1 MGQQM
6 KISLLHATR
15 GTPDRA
21 NATRESWLSR
31 ASDRSMI
38 EHFWAIQAGDT
49 TSTAL
54 DPDSIVAV
62 TDDPPAWA
70 SSSIANWNAAA
81 ALATGDLL
89 VVIADDLTPPIGWDD
104 TLRVFL
110 GNPNTASTQFCVYV
124 ADQLSNDGLLR
135 HPIMSRAL
143 YQRRGFMFD
152 PNYYGVFCDQRPNHM
167 VSGQPGSGL
176 SHRPA
181 APAILP
187 RPRHDRQLGNGA
199 AKSERSIRLGLR
211 DLHGKVGRDHA
222 AEGRADAL
230 RLDRSARVRGV
241 S

>member
-31 ASDRSMI
+31 AYDRSMI

-70 SSSIANWNAAA
+70 SSSVANWNAAA

-89 VVIADDLTPPIGWDD
+89 VVIADDLTPPIGWDE

-124 ADQLSNDGLLR
+124 PDQLSNDGLLR

-143 YQRRGFMFD
+143 YQRRGYIFD
-152 PNYYGVFCDQRPNHM
+152 PEYYGVFCDNDLTTWCQFNRVPVYRIDPQRLQFYHDHDMTGNS
-167 VSGQPGSGL
+167 VTALQNRKEAYDWGY
-176 SHRPA
+176 
-181 APAILP
+181 AIYMEKWGAIMPQKVEQTHSVWIGP
-187 RPRHDRQLGNGA
+187 REFGA
-199 AKSERSIRLGLR
+199 
-211 DLHGKVGRDHA
+211 
-222 AEGRADAL
+222 
-230 RLDRSARVRGV
+230 
-241 S
+241 

>member
-31 ASDRSMI
+31 AYDRSMI

-70 SSSIANWNAAA
+70 SSSVANWNAAA

-124 ADQLSNDGLLR
+124 PDQLSNDGLLR

-143 YQRRGFMFD
+143 YQRRGYIFD
-152 PNYYGVFCDQRPNHM
+152 PEYYGVFCDNDLTTWCQFNRVP
-167 VSGQPGSGL
+167 VYRIDP
-176 SHRPA
+176 HRLQFYHDHDMTGNSVTA
-181 APAILP
+181 QQNRKEAYDWGYAIYMEKWGAIIPHKVEQTHSVWIGP
-187 RPRHDRQLGNGA
+187 REFGA
-199 AKSERSIRLGLR
+199 
-211 DLHGKVGRDHA
+211 
-222 AEGRADAL
+222 
-230 RLDRSARVRGV
+230 
-241 S
+241 

>member
-31 ASDRSMI
+31 AYDRSMI

-70 SSSIANWNAAA
+70 SSSVANWNAAA

-89 VVIADDLTPPIGWDD
+89 VVIADDLTPPIGWDE

-143 YQRRGFMFD
+143 YQRRGYMFD
-152 PNYYGVFCDQRPNHM
+152 PELLRRILRQRPDD
-167 VSGQPGSGL
+167 VVPIQPRSGL

-181 APAILP
+181 PPAILS
-187 RPRHDRQLGNGA
+187 RPRHDRQLGDGA
-199 AKSERSIRLGLR
+199 AKPERSIRLGLR
-211 DLHGKVGRDHA
+211 DLHGKVGRDHPA
-222 AEGRADAL
+222 
-230 RLDRSARVRGV
+230 
-241 S
+241 